1 MSDIDN
7 PPNNT
12 PINKPRKPICEST
25 IKTYNGRLKSLAIT
39 DCTNIDEVNQQI
51 DKGKNLGTK
60 KSSCNALIYYYNS
73 HSTPITNSD
82 KILKL
87 LHERINTLSDKIN
100 YDRQENKL
108 ISKND
113 TAQFMN

>member
-7 PPNNT
+7 PSNNNPT
-12 PINKPRKPICEST
+12 NKPRKIICEST
-25 IKTYNGRLKSLAIT
+25 KTTYNGRLKSLAIT
-39 DCTNIDEVNQQI
+39 DYTNIDEVNKQI
-51 DKGKNLGTK
+51 DKVKNLGTK

-73 HSTPITNSD
+73 QSTPITNSD

-87 LHERINTLSDKIN
+87 LHELINTLSDKIN

-108 ISKND
+108 I
-113 TAQFMN
+113 